1 MGSLN
6 VQPPSALRNVTEIFI
21 YLRNNRHQ
29 TRSYLNEG
37 FHDPK
42 VSEENLTLI
51 SLDGDKVTASSSA
64 PPAWVNIIDEIS
76 YELDRLQSRK
86 STLKELQQKHLKR
99 PDFSDEASSKEQE
112 KIKEL
117 TEELTSIF
125 THVRRLIKLLQ
136 ETDPSRSRSIDTLRE
151 NVISSFLFNLNNLLH
166 DFRSSQSHYVRQI
179 DARKKNVDSFLL
191 ATEHST
197 GAFDIFND
205 ISDANSTEELTID
218 QLQMIV
224 ENESMIRD
232 REKEVIKISKSILEL
247 NALFKDLASLVLD
260 QGTILDRI
268 DYNVERSVIQIKS
281 AYQNI
286 QKAERYQRNKKM
298 HFIVILAGIMGD
310 TSGSSSNLLYLSVG
324 FLFTVFAVI
333 AGFIF
338 KLYYDENQAA
348 ARRAEAEREIRE
360 MRPQRPARNNVNEEE
375 ESSEDE
381 AVDDDDDHDRPV
393 KGKIGAKK
401 LAKLQAKQE
410 AKIAREAEL
419 RAREE
424 KKQREAEQDRIR
436 EEARKK
442 EELEELQ
449 RIEKEKME
457 RLERERREHE
467 EYLKLKESFVVE
479 EEGQE
484 AKSEEEKEN
493 LLKSFVDYIKKTKA
507 VYLDELAPRFNL
519 DVESTIEKIKYFLE
533 NGVLTGVFDDRGKFV
548 YISEEEMANVAK
560 FVNQRGRVSLQD
572 LAEYSN
578 QLISFEAENEG

>member
-1 MGSLN
+1 MKVFTIRKVIICFL
-6 VQPPSALRNVTEIFI
+6 I
-21 YLRNNRHQ
+21 YITL
-29 TRSYLNEG
+29 
-37 FHDPK
+37 

-232 REKEVIKISKSILEL
+232 REKEVCSMKLMKYKE
-247 NALFKDLASLVLD
+247 
-260 QGTILDRI
+260 
-268 DYNVERSVIQIKS
+268 
-281 AYQNI
+281 
-286 QKAERYQRNKKM
+286 
-298 HFIVILAGIMGD
+298 
-310 TSGSSSNLLYLSVG
+310 
-324 FLFTVFAVI
+324 
-333 AGFIF
+333 IF
-338 KLYYDENQAA
+338 
-348 ARRAEAEREIRE
+348 
-360 MRPQRPARNNVNEEE
+360 
-375 ESSEDE
+375 
-381 AVDDDDDHDRPV
+381 
-393 KGKIGAKK
+393 
-401 LAKLQAKQE
+401 
-410 AKIAREAEL
+410 
-419 RAREE
+419 
-424 KKQREAEQDRIR
+424 
-436 EEARKK
+436 
-442 EELEELQ
+442 
-449 RIEKEKME
+449 
-457 RLERERREHE
+457 
-467 EYLKLKESFVVE
+467 
-479 EEGQE
+479 
-484 AKSEEEKEN
+484 
-493 LLKSFVDYIKKTKA
+493 
-507 VYLDELAPRFNL
+507 
-519 DVESTIEKIKYFLE
+519 
-533 NGVLTGVFDDRGKFV
+533 
-548 YISEEEMANVAK
+548 
-560 FVNQRGRVSLQD
+560 
-572 LAEYSN
+572 
-578 QLISFEAENEG
+578 